1 MYFYCGEKAVYI
13 YMNDFMYC
21 LFFNIGKV
29 YSDFRVWEMCKDLV
43 FNVFAVK
50 VFAVYLVFVLA
61 AVLFY
66 FYVD

>member
-1 MYFYCGEKAVYI
+1 
-13 YMNDFMYC
+13 MNDFMYC

-43 FNVFAVK
+43 FNVFVVK
-50 VFAVYLVFVLA
+50 VFVVYLVFVLVV
-61 AVLFY
+61 VLFY